1 MSLRETVVNHII
13 AALKKRSMN
22 KEKVS
27 RFYDVVWTEY
37 IPEYEAT
44 EKHWEIFFSED
55 EVRGKSVLD
64 AGCGTGIFSIIFAN
78 NSAGRVTGIDIS
90 EGSLQTAL
98 SLKEK
103 FEIQNA
109 NFQKE
114 DMLHLPFQDENF
126 DIVWAWG
133 TVHHTTDP
141 FKAID
146 ELIRVLK
153 KGGSILL
160 AIYTRTKLTF
170 IHEIIRK
177 ILVRAPKRTWTALS
191 KIMAFFLT
199 PVVFFFKKREK
210 SRKGE
215 KLEELILDWYF
226 VPIRYYYKPK
236 EIKSYLEKKGFT
248 IENYL
253 HASGRFNSTS
263 NFIFKAR
270 KSTRVK

>member
-1 MSLRETVVNHII
+1 
-13 AALKKRSMN
+13 MN
-22 KEKVS
+22 KERVGH
-27 RFYDVVWTEY
+27 FYDVVWTEY

-44 EKHWEIFFSED
+44 EKHWEIFYSGE

-64 AGCGTGIFSIIFAN
+64 AGCGTGIFSIIFSN
-78 NSAGRVTGIDIS
+78 KGAGKVTGIDIS
-90 EGSLQTAL
+90 EGSLETAR

-103 FEIQNA
+103 FRLHNTE
-109 NFQKE
+109 FQKQ
-114 DMLHLPFQDENF
+114 DMLHLPFENESF

-141 FKAID
+141 FKAIE

-153 KGGSILL
+153 RDGSLLL
-160 AIYTRTKLTF
+160 AVYTKTKLTF

-177 ILVRAPKRTWTALS
+177 TLVRTPKKIWTLLS
-191 KIMAFFLT
+191 KIFAFFLA
-199 PVVFFFKKREK
+199 PVVFLFKKREK

-226 VPIRYYYKPK
+226 VPIRHYYTPD
-236 EIKSYLEKKGFT
+236 EIRTFLQDRGFVIEKF
-248 IENYL
+248 L
-253 HASGRFNSTS
+253 PASGRFNSTS

-270 KSTRVK
+270 KQIRKP

>member
-1 MSLRETVVNHII
+1 
-13 AALKKRSMN
+13 MN
-22 KEKVS
+22 KDKVS
-27 RFYDVVWTEY
+27 RFYDIVWTEY
-37 IPEYEAT
+37 IPEYEST
-44 EKHWEIFFSED
+44 EKHWEIFFSGE
-55 EVRGKSVLD
+55 EIQGKSVLD

-78 NSAGRVTGIDIS
+78 KGADSVTGIDIS
-90 EGSLQTAL
+90 EGSLQTAQ
-98 SLKEK
+98 SLKKK
-103 FEIQNA
+103 FNLQNA
-109 NFQKE
+109 NFQKQ
-114 DMLHLPFQDENF
+114 DMHHLPFHDEQF

-160 AIYTRTKLTF
+160 AVYTRTKLTF

-177 ILVRAPKRTWTALS
+177 TLVLTPRRTWTFLS

-199 PVVFFFKKREK
+199 PVVYVFKKREK

-226 VPIRYYYKPK
+226 VPIRFYYRPE

-253 HASGRFNSTS
+253 PASGRFNSTS

-270 KSTRVK
+270 KST

>member
-1 MSLRETVVNHII
+1 
-13 AALKKRSMN
+13 MN

-44 EKHWEIFFSED
+44 EKHWEMFFSGD
-55 EVRGKSVLD
+55 EVRGKVVLD

-78 NSAGRVTGIDIS
+78 HSAGSVTGIDIS

-103 FEIQNA
+103 FGLMNA
-109 NFQKE
+109 QFQKE
-114 DMLHLPFQDENF
+114 DMLHLPFRDEQF

-141 FKAID
+141 YKAIE

-153 KGGSILL
+153 RGGSILL
-160 AIYTRTKLTF
+160 AVYTRTKVTF
-170 IHEIIRK
+170 IHEFIRK
-177 ILVRAPKRTWTALS
+177 ILVRTPKRTWTSLS

-199 PVVFFFKKREK
+199 PVVFFFKRREK

-226 VPIRYYYKPK
+226 VPIRYYYKPE
-236 EIKSYLEKKGFT
+236 EIQSFLEERGFT
-248 IENYL
+248 IEKFL
-253 HASGRFNSTS
+253 PASGRFNSTS

-270 KSTRVK
+270 KFMT